1 MANSPQARK
10 RARQA
15 ETHRLRNIS
24 HRSTVR
30 TYIKKVVSAIES
42 GDREAAASALTAA
55 QPMIDRM
62 VGKGILHRNKAAR
75 HKARLAARIRAMA
88 PAQDSAA

>member
-15 ETHRLRNIS
+15 ERHRARNVS

-30 TYIKKVVSAIES
+30 TYIKKVVAAVQT
-42 GDREAAASALTAA
+42 GDAEAARAALKDAI
-55 QPMIDRM
+55 PVIDKM
-62 VGKGILHRNKAAR
+62 AGKGIMHRNKAAR
-75 HKARLAARIRAMA
+75 HKSRL
-88 PAQDSAA
+88 SAKVNALS

>member
-15 ETHRLRNIS
+15 ERHRARNVS

-30 TYIKKVVSAIES
+30 TYIKKVVAAVET
-42 GDREAAASALTAA
+42 GDAAAASAALEDAI
-55 QPMIDRM
+55 PVIDKM
-62 VGKGILHRNKAAR
+62 AGKGIMHRNKAAR
-75 HKARLAARIRAMA
+75 HKSRL
-88 PAQDSAA
+88 SAKVNALT

>member
-15 ETHRLRNIS
+15 ERHRARNVS

-30 TYIKKVVSAIES
+30 TYIKKVVAVVET
-42 GDREAAASALTAA
+42 GDAEAASAALEDAI
-55 QPMIDRM
+55 PVIDKM
-62 VGKGILHRNKAAR
+62 AGKGIMHRNKAAR
-75 HKARLAARIRAMA
+75 HKARL
-88 PAQDSAA
+88 SAKVNALS

>member
-15 ETHRLRNIS
+15 ERHRARNVS

-30 TYIKKVVSAIES
+30 TYIKKVVAAVET
-42 GDREAAASALTAA
+42 GDAEAASAALKDAI
-55 QPMIDRM
+55 PVIDKM
-62 VGKGILHRNKAAR
+62 AGKGIMHRNKAAR
-75 HKARLAARIRAMA
+75 HKSRL
-88 PAQDSAA
+88 SAKVNALS

>member
-15 ETHRLRNIS
+15 ERHRARNVS

-30 TYIKKVVSAIES
+30 TYIKKVVAAVET
-42 GDREAAASALTAA
+42 GDAEAASAALKDAI
-55 QPMIDRM
+55 PVIDKM
-62 VGKGILHRNKAAR
+62 AGKGIMHRNKAAR
-75 HKARLAARIRAMA
+75 HKSRLSTKVNAL
-88 PAQDSAA
+88 S

>member
-15 ETHRLRNIS
+15 ERHRARNVS

-30 TYIKKVVSAIES
+30 TYIKKVVAAVET
-42 GDREAAASALTAA
+42 GDAEAASAALKDAI
-55 QPMIDRM
+55 PVIDKM
-62 VGKGILHRNKAAR
+62 AGKGIMHRNKAAR
-75 HKARLAARIRAMA
+75 HKARL
-88 PAQDSAA
+88 SAKVNALS